1 MSSMNYNN
9 MVYNLYSIFKRHSHQ
24 GFPTP
29 NSQPDQD
36 GVAEHPAETR
46 DASFRHL
53 ETLLRVYY
61 LRHGYEHGD
70 IFLGHCLAQL
80 GFAALNRM
88 AVLSATGG
96 DPARAAPTSDLH
108 SLRATLALVGKGLH
122 EQGQSYFLNKAIL
135 RTFKAKLGSVEQQ
148 QLVQVVGDVE
158 AAEPGVT
165 AQMRHVR
172 SRLWPSALSY
182 TDAEREVH
190 RLGYMVEELELGVVA
205 EVDGE
210 GSEEEEARA
219 N

>member
-1 MSSMNYNN
+1 MNYNN
-9 MVYNLYSIFKRHSHQ
+9 MVYNLYSMFKRLAHQ
-24 GFPTP
+24 DFPTP
-29 NSQPDQD
+29 DSQFDQD
-36 GVAEHPAETR
+36 GVAESPAQIR

-80 GFAALNRM
+80 GFAALRRM
-88 AVLSATGG
+88 ATLSATGG
-96 DPARAAPTSDLH
+96 DPARVAPTSDLH

-135 RTFKAKLGSVEQQ
+135 RTLKAKMGSVEQK
-148 QLVQVVGDVE
+148 QLVHVVGDIE
-158 AAEPGVT
+158 AAEPGVA

-182 TDAEREVH
+182 MDAEREVH
-190 RLGYMVEELELGVVA
+190 RLGHVVEELGLGA
-205 EVDGE
+205 GGEVDDE